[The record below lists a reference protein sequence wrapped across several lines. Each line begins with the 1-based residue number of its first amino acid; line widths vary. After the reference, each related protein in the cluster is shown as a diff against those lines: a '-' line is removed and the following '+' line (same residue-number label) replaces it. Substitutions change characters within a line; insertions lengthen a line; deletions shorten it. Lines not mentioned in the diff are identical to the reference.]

1 MGQVTKAFLGFA
13 KCSVTLSSRF
23 VRIGRTSYRCDIVVV
38 IPPVAS
44 TAGEGGKPSGEGHPK
59 GAPLFFAQSNSDER
73 PFVVNID
80 GSNRHLPRTPWLM
93 T

>member
-44 TAGEGGKPSGEGHPK
+44 TAGEGGKPSGG
-59 GAPLFFAQSNSDER
+59 
-73 PFVVNID
+73 
-80 GSNRHLPRTPWLM
+80 RHLRVSPVYLLSALARGVPG
-93 T
+93 